1 MYIQAVL
8 QKNCDPFGN
17 GPSVSLAD
25 RLLRPILHKRRRK
38 RAHLC
43 TSHHNTQPLSPAVK
57 ATSLPQAVA
66 RREEGGVEEEEEEF

>member
-1 MYIQAVL
+1 MYIQAAL

-25 RLLRPILHKRRRK
+25 RLLWPLLHKRRRK
-38 RAHLC
+38 REHLC
-43 TSHHNTQPLSPAVK
+43 ASHHNTQPLAPAVK

-66 RREEGGVEEEEEEF
+66 RREGGGVEEEEEF

>member
-1 MYIQAVL
+1 MYIQGVL

-17 GPSVSLAD
+17 GPSVSL
-25 RLLRPILHKRRRK
+25 LRPILHKRRRK

-43 TSHHNTQPLSPAVK
+43 ASHHNTQPLSPAVK

-66 RREEGGVEEEEEEF
+66 RREEGGVEEEEEF

>member
-17 GPSVSLAD
+17 GPSASLAD

-38 RAHLC
+38 REHLC
-43 TSHHNTQPLSPAVK
+43 ASHHNTQPLPPAIK

-66 RREEGGVEEEEEEF
+66 RREGGVEEEEEF